1 MQFLAVI
8 AAAAAAYAFGAF
20 WYMTL
25 SKPWIKAS
33 GLTAEQLQAAK
44 AKKATPF
51 IVSALMMVVIAGMMR
66 HGLNMAGINTAGSA
80 AIAGF
85 GLGAFIAAPWI
96 VTNHG
101 YEMKPK
107 MLTVIDGGYAIIG
120 CSIIGLVL
128 GMF

>member
-1 MQFLAVI
+1 MDYLAVI

-33 GLTAEQLQAAK
+33 GLTKEQLQSAK

-51 IVSALMMVVIAGMMR
+51 IVSAVMMLVVAGMMR
-66 HGLNMAGINTAGSA
+66 HGLGMAGIDSAGKGA
-80 AIAGF
+80 LAGF

-101 YEMKPK
+101 YEMQPK
-107 MLTVIDGGYAIIG
+107 ILTAIDGGYAIIG
-120 CSIIGLVL
+120 CTLMGLVL
-128 GMF
+128 GLF

>member
-8 AAAAAAYAFGAF
+8 AAALAAYAFGAF

-33 GLTAEQLQAAK
+33 GLTKEQMQDVK

-51 IVSALMMVVIAGMMR
+51 IVSGLMMVVVAGMMR
-66 HGLNMAGINTAGSA
+66 HMLGMAGIDTPGGA
-80 AIAGF
+80 ALAGF
-85 GLGAFIAAPWI
+85 GLGAFIATPWI

-101 YEMKPK
+101 YEMRPV
-107 MLTVIDGGYAIIG
+107 MLTLIDGGYAVIG
-120 CSIIGLVL
+120 CTIMGLVL
-128 GMF
+128 GLF